1 MMRQPVAKGLRRSG
15 VAAMVGVILLG
26 PIALAWRES
35 DLDRWRTLIP
45 ASSQVFAVIETAK
58 GNQVTLRTLN
68 TVSSPNN
75 FVRLPFHSLVSAT
88 AFPTRPDAMRQ
99 EICVTRVQ
107 PFDSSQNVALA
118 MNENAFVDRNGLH
131 CLGSIADAR
140 GTIGLPMETIKPE
153 TVVTIRLNG
162 DWTLDTQK
170 TGEQP

>member
-1 MMRQPVAKGLRRSG
+1 MTRQRVAKGLRLSG

-45 ASSQVFAVIETAK
+45 ASSQVFAVIETVK

-68 TVSSPNN
+68 TVSSPDNLI
-75 FVRLPFHSLVSAT
+75 RLPFNSLVSAT
-88 AFPTRPDAMRQ
+88 AFPSRPDAMRQ

-107 PFDSSQNVALA
+107 PFVALA
-118 MNENAFVDRNGLH
+118 MNKNAFMDRNGLH

-162 DWTLDTQK
+162 DWTLDTK
-170 TGEQP
+170 ETGEQP